1 MSEKAAW
8 LQHIKQERR
17 RERLQADLNDLEDF
31 LELVNDLPATKSPR
45 RGNVAGLGP
54 WAQRGKRPRKPTSRG
69 KAYGRTKLTNGK
81 DRLPD
86 VDGRC
91 LLYKRFREIARL
103 VAADQG
109 GLDALSEARVQLVRR
124 FAATCVMA
132 EQLEANMCNGLEI
145 DINQHTALSST
156 LVRLGARI
164 GIDRRAKHITPNLTD
179 YLELQSA
186 PERGEP
192 APNAPVSKGDDD

>member
-1 MSEKAAW
+1 MDSKRHANGRLKPGQCPLDRLSR
-8 LQHIKQERR
+8 LQ
-17 RERLQADLNDLEDF
+17 RER
-31 LELVNDLPATKSPR
+31 S
-45 RGNVAGLGP
+45 
-54 WAQRGKRPRKPTSRG
+54 
-69 KAYGRTKLTNGK
+69 GRTRLTNGK
-81 DRLPD
+81 DLLPD
-86 VDGRC
+86 VDGRS
-91 LLYKRFREIARL
+91 LLYKRFKEIARL

-132 EQLEANMCNGLEI
+132 EQLESDMCNGLEI

-179 YLELQSA
+179 YLELMPQ
-186 PERGEP
+186 PERGDHIP
-192 APNAPVSKGDDD
+192 DAPVSKGDE

>member
-1 MSEKAAW
+1 VSSSDAKPE
-8 LQHIKQERR
+8 HE
-17 RERLQADLNDLEDF
+17 
-31 LELVNDLPATKSPR
+31 VTKTKRP
-45 RGNVAGLGP
+45 GNVAGLGV
-54 WAQRGKRPRKPTSRG
+54 WAQRGERPRKRKSAG
-69 KAYGRTKLTNGK
+69 KAHGRARLTNGK
-81 DRLPD
+81 DLLPD
-86 VDGRC
+86 VDGRS
-91 LLYKRFREIARL
+91 LIYRRFKDIARL

-132 EQLEANMCNGLEI
+132 EQIEANMCNGLPI

-179 YLELQSA
+179 YLELQPVHERAESA
-186 PERGEP
+186 PDSRL
-192 APNAPVSKGDDD
+192 SKGDE

>member
-1 MSEKAAW
+1 MSSSDHSGEIAEPKKSHAGKTGWRGPAW
-8 LQHIKQERR
+8 ALRSKK
-17 RERLQADLNDLEDF
+17 
-31 LELVNDLPATKSPR
+31 KS
-45 RGNVAGLGP
+45 A
-54 WAQRGKRPRKPTSRG
+54 G
-69 KAYGRTKLTNGK
+69 KAHGRNRLTNGK
-81 DRLPD
+81 DLLPD
-86 VDGRC
+86 VDGRS
-91 LLYKRFREIARL
+91 LLYKRFKDIARL

-132 EQLEANMCNGLEI
+132 EQIEANMCNGLEI

-186 PERGEP
+186 PERVETP
-192 APNAPVSKGDDD
+192 KAPVSKGDE

>member
-1 MSEKAAW
+1 MNEKALW
-8 LQHIKQERR
+8 LQHVKMQAKKT
-17 RERLQADLNDLEDF
+17 RLLADLEDLEDF
-31 LELVNDLPATKSPR
+31 LELVSDGALPEKSREPERLQEWRRRGGKTKS
-45 RGNVAGLGP
+45 
-54 WAQRGKRPRKPTSRG
+54 QG
-69 KAYGRTKLTNGK
+69 KAHGRTKLTNGK

-109 GLDALSEARVQLVRR
+109 GLDTLSEARVQLVRR

-145 DINQHTALSST
+145 DINKHTALSST

-164 GIDRRAKHITPNLTD
+164 GIDRRAKQITPNLTD
-179 YLELQSA
+179 YLELEPQPTRGDRIPDA
-186 PERGEP
+186 PER
-192 APNAPVSKGDDD
+192 ADRSKGDE

>member
-1 MSEKAAW
+1 LEPASEPAVPKKSQADRLHAW
-8 LQHIKQERR
+8 RR
-17 RERLQADLNDLEDF
+17 RGGK
-31 LELVNDLPATKSPR
+31 TKS
-45 RGNVAGLGP
+45 
-54 WAQRGKRPRKPTSRG
+54 QG
-69 KAYGRTKLTNGK
+69 KAHGRNKLTNGK
-81 DRLPD
+81 DLLPD
-86 VDGRC
+86 VDGRSI
-91 LLYKRFREIARL
+91 LYKRFKDIARL

-132 EQLEANMCNGLEI
+132 EQIEANMCNGLEI

-186 PERGEP
+186 PERVDTT
-192 APNAPVSKGDDD
+192 PNAPVSKGDE

>member
-1 MSEKAAW
+1 MGRSQPRSSGFAKLENGGRSSDPISKQRHAA
-8 LQHIKQERR
+8 R
-17 RERLQADLNDLEDF
+17 
-31 LELVNDLPATKSPR
+31 S
-45 RGNVAGLGP
+45 
-54 WAQRGKRPRKPTSRG
+54 
-69 KAYGRTKLTNGK
+69 GRTRITNGK
-81 DRLPD
+81 ELLPD
-86 VDGRC
+86 VDGRSI
-91 LLYKRFREIARL
+91 LYRRFKEIARL

-132 EQLEANMCNGLEI
+132 EQIEANLCNGLDI

-156 LVRLGARI
+156 LVRLGSRI

-186 PERGEP
+186 PERAETM
-192 APNAPVSKGDDD
+192 PNARSSKGDE

>member
-1 MSEKAAW
+1 VSSSDLDTSTVAAEKSRASRAA
-8 LQHIKQERR
+8 
-17 RERLQADLNDLEDF
+17 RLKRA
-31 LELVNDLPATKSPR
+31 AR
-45 RGNVAGLGP
+45 LGH
-54 WAQRGKRPRKPTSRG
+54 WAQKNRS
-69 KAYGRTKLTNGK
+69 KAERVVHGRNKLTNGK
-81 DRLPD
+81 ELLPD
-86 VDGRC
+86 VDGRSI
-91 LLYKRFREIARL
+91 LYKRFKDIARL

-132 EQLEANMCNGLEI
+132 EQLEANMCNGLPI

-179 YLELQSA
+179 YLELQPAHERAESA
-186 PERGEP
+186 PDSRL
-192 APNAPVSKGDDD
+192 SKGDE

>member
-8 LQHIKQERR
+8 SQHIKRERR
-17 RERLQADLNDLEDF
+17 RERLLADLDDLEDF
-31 LELVNDLPATKSPR
+31 LDLVTDAAVPEKSREPERLQEWRR
-45 RGNVAGLGP
+45 RG
-54 WAQRGKRPRKPTSRG
+54 GKTKSRG
-69 KAYGRTKLTNGK
+69 KAHGRTKLTNGK

-91 LLYKRFREIARL
+91 QLYKRFREIARL

-145 DINQHTALSST
+145 DINKHTALSST

-179 YLELQSA
+179 YLELHPA
-186 PERGEP
+186 PERVDTT
-192 APNAPVSKGDDD
+192 PNAPVSKGDE